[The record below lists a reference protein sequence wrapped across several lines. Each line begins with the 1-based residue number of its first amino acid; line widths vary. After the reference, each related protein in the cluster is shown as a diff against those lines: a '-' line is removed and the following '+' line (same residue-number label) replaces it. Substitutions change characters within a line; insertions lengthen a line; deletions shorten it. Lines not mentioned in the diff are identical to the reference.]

1 MYVLILFL
9 LLQTSPATQ
18 PPPLP
23 SLYAE
28 VRKVESKTE
37 SPPPPPVPEQKFDFS
52 GGDNLKWR
60 FSLVFLLFQWKQLLY
75 F

>member
-52 GGDNLKWR
+52 GGDNLNDV
-60 FSLVFLLFQWKQLLY
+60 LV
-75 F
+75 